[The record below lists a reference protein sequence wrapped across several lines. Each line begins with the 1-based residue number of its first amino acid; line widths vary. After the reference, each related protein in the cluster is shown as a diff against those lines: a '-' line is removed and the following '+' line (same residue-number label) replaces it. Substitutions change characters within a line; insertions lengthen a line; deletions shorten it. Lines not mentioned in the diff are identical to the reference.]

1 MAKAKNALSK
11 LDSSVA
17 KKDDAEKFNASHPVV
32 IDLTHNGKR
41 WEGRTLAPIR
51 FTIERV
57 SSKNLDRVEVT
68 FFDDGDPEGFS
79 VAYLIGSQALA
90 LVTNSTSI
98 LMKPT

>member
-1 MAKAKNALSK
+1 MSKANNALSK
-11 LDSSVA
+11 SESSVA
-17 KKDDAEKFNASHPVV
+17 KKNDAEKYNASNPVV
-32 IDLTHNGKR
+32 VDVTHKGKR

-57 SSKNLDRVEVT
+57 SSKNSDRVEVT
-68 FFDDGDPEGFS
+68 FFNDGDPEGFS

-90 LVTNSTSI
+90 LVNNSTSI